1 MYIEPFNI
9 IMGLINSLFAFAPPP
24 LRVPFAMVSVGTV
37 FYLIGG
43 EVSDEEKDVLAQ
55 VSKGGEVSYS
65 TVKNASIFVAKLSI
79 KLLLRIIRGLAKSIV
94 SAGEKLNMKLKQAI
108 EVEDS
113 LIKIDS
119 LIVIRGFEITIRR
132 LVVLIAL
139 VFLGGGTATILDTI
153 PFL

>member
-1 MYIEPFNI
+1 
-9 IMGLINSLFAFAPPP
+9 
-24 LRVPFAMVSVGTV
+24 MVSVGTV